1 MTKEEWKKYLSFG
14 MIGCGILAF
23 GILFYFMLKKIDV
36 IFYVLQII
44 TQILMPIIYGVI
56 LAYLITPVHN
66 FFMKKFTTFFST
78 KIKQEKYSNRISK
91 SLSITITMLLT
102 FAVVMSL
109 FAMIIPQM
117 AVSIQR
123 IVNVAP
129 SSYAQFLAWAEDV
142 ANSNQG
148 LKDLLIQSNFMG
160 YMEKWF
166 DSSFM
171 PTAEKILHELT
182 YGIIS
187 SIGNFLTVIKNV
199 LIGVIVAIYVLGNKD
214 KFVAQAKKLTYS
226 IFKEKQA
233 KIVIE
238 EVRFAHKMF
247 IGFIGGKLLDSLI
260 IGIICFVVMNILH
273 MPYITLISVII
284 GVTNI
289 VPFFGPFIGAV
300 PTALFI
306 LMEDP
311 IKCIYFLIFIF
322 LLQQFDGNILGPKI
336 LGDFTGISSFWVLFS
351 ILFFGGLL
359 GFVGMI
365 IGVPAFAIFY
375 NVVSRLVNRG
385 LRKKNLSTNT
395 DDYQNI

>member
-1 MTKEEWKKYLSFG
+1 MTKEEWKKYISLG
-14 MIGCGILAF
+14 LIGCGILAF
-23 GILFYFMLKKIDV
+23 GIVFYFILKKIDV
-36 IFYVLQII
+36 IFQVFRVI

-56 LAYLITPVHN
+56 LAYLITPIYN
-66 FFMKKFTTFFST
+66 FFEKKLKSYFGK
-78 KIKQEKYSNRISK
+78 KIKREQYVHRISK

-102 FAVVMSL
+102 FTVVMSL

-117 AVSIQR
+117 AISIQR
-123 IVNVAP
+123 IISGAP
-129 SSYAQFLAWAEDV
+129 KSYEQFLIWADHI
-142 ANSNQG
+142 ASNNKG
-148 LKDLLIQSNFMG
+148 LKDFFVQSNFMG
-160 YMEKWF
+160 YMERWF
-166 DSSFM
+166 YSSLM
-171 PTAEKILHELT
+171 PAAERVLHELT
-182 YGIIS
+182 NGIIS

-226 IFKEKQA
+226 IWKEKQA
-233 KIVIE
+233 KVVIQ
-238 EVRFAHKMF
+238 EVRYAHKMF

-260 IGIICFVVMNILH
+260 IGIICFVVMNILD

-311 IKCIYFLIFIF
+311 IKCLYFLIFIF

-365 IGVPAFAIFY
+365 VGVPAFAIFY
-375 NVVSRLVNRG
+375 NIVSRLVNRS
-385 LRKKNLSTNT
+385 LRKKNMSTDT

>member
-14 MIGCGILAF
+14 VIGCGILAF
-23 GILFYFMLKKIDV
+23 GILFYFMLKKIDA

-56 LAYLITPVHN
+56 LAYLITPIYN
-66 FFMKKFTTFFST
+66 FFMNKLSTYFST
-78 KIKQEKYSNRISK
+78 KIKREKYVQRISK

-117 AVSIQR
+117 AISIQR

-129 SSYAQFLAWAEDV
+129 SSYAQFLVWAEEI

-148 LKDLLIQSNFMG
+148 LKDLFIQSNFMG

>member
-14 MIGCGILAF
+14 IIGCGILAF

-36 IFYVLQII
+36 IFYVLRII

-56 LAYLITPVHN
+56 LAYLITPIYN
-66 FFMKKFTTFFST
+66 FFMNKLTAYFSN
-78 KIKQEKYSNRISK
+78 KIKQEKYIHRISK

-117 AVSIQR
+117 ASSVQR

-129 SSYAQFLAWAEDV
+129 SSYEQFLAWSEHI

-148 LKDLLIQSNFMG
+148 LKDLFIQSNFMG
-160 YMEKWF
+160 YMENWF
-166 DSSFM
+166 YSSLM
-171 PTAEKILHELT
+171 PTAEKVLHELT
-182 YGIIS
+182 NGIIS

-226 IFKEKQA
+226 IFNEKQA
-233 KIVIE
+233 KIVIG

-375 NVVSRLVNRG
+375 NIVSRLVNRG